1 MLSMNEKDL
10 RTLVFWILEAEISTY
25 PVQTFDRLLAL

>member
-1 MLSMNEKDL
+1 MLSINEKDQ

-25 PVQTFDRLLAL
+25 LVQTFDRLLVL